1 MNPKN
6 NPVHQFQK
14 SPYVFGSKSNTLKF
28 LQKKIK
34 KSKIE
39 PIYDFTVD
47 EWNKN
52 QKVILKNISRQ
63 FNSKIIIRSSA
74 LGEDSLESSQAGNF
88 QSILNINSSSKIS
101 VKKAIKSVIK
111 SYEIGN
117 NTNKNNQILIQN
129 QSKNIFV
136 SGVVFTRTPEIAS
149 PYYVINYDESD
160 STVGVTSGIVGNT
173 IKIFRNTKK
182 NSISKQWQN
191 LLKSIK
197 EIESILN
204 LDKLDIEFGINKDT
218 QVIIFQVRPI
228 TFIQKINVN
237 QNDKKIQ
244 NLILQ
249 NKKKFC
255 KLNETNK
262 LYGKKTFFSDMSD
275 WNPAEIIGNNP
286 NLFDYS
292 LYDFL
297 IMKNSWSKGIMNIGY
312 ENMKSTPLM
321 VRFGSKPYVDIRTSF
336 NSFLPSKLPSTIK
349 KKLLSFYL
357 DKLKKSPFL
366 HDKVEFEILFSCYD
380 LTLDSRLNELKKA
393 KFSSKE
399 IHIIKSTLI
408 EFTNEII
415 QNFNTILKNSNNS
428 IEILTNKRNLILSN
442 LKPKNSHNAL
452 LITAEKLLNDCK
464 IYGAIPFSTMARIAF
479 ISTIIL
485 KSLQKKGHVTNES
498 VDVFLNSISTSLS
511 EIQNDLYSYTSGKI
525 SKNQFLKKY
534 GHLRPGTYD
543 ITANRYDKQQE
554 FLNNMKIFITKKK
567 SKKYSRQ
574 KKLVNLFEKHNLQF
588 NSIDF
593 FDFVEQSLVSREK
606 LKFEFTKNLS
616 AAIELIAEAGQKLG
630 FSREEMSNLTI
641 TEILKAKNHTNSE
654 TKQIWKKL
662 ISKELSNKLI
672 MDMQVLPPLIFSEK
686 DFEIID
692 YFISKPNFIT
702 NKKITSSL
710 CNLEKY
716 QQKIDEIEN
725 NIILIEHA
733 DPGFDWIFTKNPAA
747 LITKYGGVAS
757 HMAIRCAEIGLP
769 AAIGCGEI
777 LYEKLQSSSTVMLD
791 CKNSEILILENSDKD
806 EEIEAR
812 KVLKSLGYIK

>member
-1 MNPKN
+1 MDIKN
-6 NPVHQFQK
+6 NTVYALSK
-14 SPYVFGSKSNTLKF
+14 SPYIFGSKSNTLKF

-39 PIYDFTVD
+39 PIYDFTV
-47 EWNKN
+47 NKW
-52 QKVILKNISRQ
+52 QKNEKIILKIIFK
-63 FNSKIIIRSSA
+63 FNSTIIVRSSA
-74 LGEDSLESSQAGNF
+74 IGEDSLESSQAGNF
-88 QSILNINSSSKIS
+88 LSILNVNSKSKNL
-101 VKKAIKSVIK
+101 VKKAINSVIE
-111 SYEIGN
+111 SYELGN
-117 NTNKNNQILIQN
+117 SKNEKNQILIQN
-129 QSKNIFV
+129 QSKNIAI
-136 SGVVFTRTPEIAS
+136 SGVIFTRTSNAS
-149 PYYVINYDESD
+149 PYYVINYDESN
-160 STVGVTSGIVGNT
+160 STVGVTAGTIGNT
-173 IKIFRNTKK
+173 VKIFRNTDIK
-182 NSISKQWQN
+182 ILSKQWR
-191 LLKSIK
+191 LLIKSVK

-204 LDKLDIEFGINKDT
+204 LDTLDIEFGINKNS

-228 TFIQKINVN
+228 TFIKNKNVN

-255 KLNETNK
+255 KLNETNR

-297 IMKNSWSKGIMNIGY
+297 IMKRSWSKGRMNIGY
-312 ENMKSTPLM
+312 EDMKSTPLM
-321 VRFGSKPYVDIRTSF
+321 VRFGGKPYVDIRASF
-336 NSFLPSKLPSTIK
+336 NSFLPSKLPSSIK

-357 DKLKKSPFL
+357 DKLKKYPFL

-399 IHIIKSTLI
+399 INIIKSTLI
-408 EFTNEII
+408 QFTNEII

-428 IEILTNKRNLILSN
+428 IEILTNKRNLVLSN
-442 LKPKNSHNAL
+442 LKSKNSHNTL

-485 KSLQKKGHVTNES
+485 KSLQKNGYITTKS
-498 VDVFLNSISTSLS
+498 VDEFLNSISTPLS
-511 EIQNDLYSYTSGKI
+511 EIQNDLDSYTSGNI
-525 SKNQFLKKY
+525 SKNKFLKKY

-543 ITANRYDKQQE
+543 ITANRYDKHQE

-567 SKKYSRQ
+567 PKKYFRQ
-574 KKLVNLFEKHNLQF
+574 KNLVNLFKKHNLQF
-588 NSIDF
+588 DSIDF

-616 AAIELIAEAGQKLG
+616 TAIELIAEAGHKLG
-630 FSREEMSNLTI
+630 FSREEMSNLSI
-641 TEILKAKNHTNSE
+641 TEILKAKNHTNSK

-672 MDMQVLPPLIFSEK
+672 MDIQVLPPLIFSKK
-686 DFEIID
+686 DFEIVN

-716 QQKIDEIEN
+716 VQKIDSIEN
-725 NIILIEHA
+725 NIILIENA
-733 DPGFDWIFTKNPAA
+733 DPGFDWIFTKNPSG

-777 LYEKLQSSSTVMLD
+777 LYEKLKSSSTVMLD
-791 CKNSEILILENSDKD
+791 CKNNEVMILENSYND